1 MGECFFRN
9 IQENPV
15 IAAVNNEDN
24 LKKAIESPSNIIFL
38 LTGNIFNLACMVDE
52 IKRNNMEVYVHIDLI
67 EGFSKDTVALDYI
80 NRNIKPNGIITTKS
94 NLIRYAKNIGVFA
107 IQRLFLIDSLSLK
120 TGVNSVKSIRPNA
133 VELLPGV
140 MPKITKIIH
149 QKTNIPV
156 ITGGLIMDKSDVISS
171 LKAGAI
177 GISTSKEDIWY
188 M

>member
-1 MGECFFRN
+1 MGDVFFRN
-9 IQENPV
+9 VQENPV
-15 IAAVNNEDN
+15 IAAVNNSEN

-38 LTGNIFNLACMVDE
+38 LTGNIFNLSSMVNE

-80 NRNIKPNGIITTKS
+80 NKNIKPNGIITTKS

-107 IQRLFLIDSLSLK
+107 IQRLFLIDSLSLE
-120 TGVNSVKSIRPNA
+120 TGVNSIKAIRPDA
-133 VELLPGV
+133 VEILPGV

-149 QKTNIPV
+149 EKTNIPI
-156 ITGGLIMDKSDVISS
+156 ITGGLILDKNDVIES